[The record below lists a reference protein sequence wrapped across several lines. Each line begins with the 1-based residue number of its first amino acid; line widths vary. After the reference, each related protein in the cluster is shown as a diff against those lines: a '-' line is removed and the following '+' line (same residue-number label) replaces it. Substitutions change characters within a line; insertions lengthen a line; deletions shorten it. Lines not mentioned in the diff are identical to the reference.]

1 MKFLRILFFLFFYNV
16 MGSFHF
22 KKILGMPK
30 NYLVNLKKDM
40 QQMNLTKSS
49 IKNFARL
56 HPFISAKLVHESL
69 LFFVY
74 VLSPA
79 VYCGNQNCKKSFY
92 QHFVLQGEHYYY
104 RIYNDFYHFNF
115 VKEPKEFL
123 KNYFV
128 KFFYHDFYFEKL
140 IFFLFFPFCSIFSL
154 NSFERQK
161 EIFKLKIKSDEVL
174 VHKLYENCF
183 KLLQEDIKENYTIK
197 NPENSDGP
205 SHIYESENRSSE
217 EIKTKYLNTF
227 IHNFQ
232 NELKNKNLF
241 LNCHEGI
248 IDYYKVYLEKNFDQI
263 YEDAVFKDFFKIY

>member
-1 MKFLRILFFLFFYNV
+1 
-16 MGSFHF
+16 
-22 KKILGMPK
+22 MPK
-30 NYLVNLKKDM
+30 NYLINLKKDM

-154 NSFERQK
+154 NSFKRQK
-161 EIFKLKIKSDEVL
+161 EVFKIKIKIDEVL
-174 VHKLYENCF
+174 VHNLYEDCF
-183 KLLQEDIKENYTIK
+183 KLLQDNIKENFVIQDHK
-197 NPENSDGP
+197 NSEGRSY
-205 SHIYESENRSSE
+205 IYESENLSSE
-217 EIKTKYLNTF
+217 EIKTKYLSIF
-227 IHNFQ
+227 IDNF
-232 NELKNKNLF
+232 KNRLIDKNLF
-241 LNCHEGI
+241 SDSHQEI
-248 IDYYKVYLEKNFDQI
+248 IDYYTTYLEKNFDQI
-263 YEDAVFKDFFKIY
+263 YEDAIFMDFSKIY